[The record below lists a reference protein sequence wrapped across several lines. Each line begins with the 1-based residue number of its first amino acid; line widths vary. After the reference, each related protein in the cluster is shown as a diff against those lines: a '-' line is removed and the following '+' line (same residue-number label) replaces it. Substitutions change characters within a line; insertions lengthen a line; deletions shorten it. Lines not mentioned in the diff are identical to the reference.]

1 MARDLKQHI
10 ALSGALTTQNNGTL
24 PKPIPRNCSKLDF
37 IRVRMQHSV
46 EGPRESVQLTLDIR
60 LQHGDDFGLHF
71 SDPDHSHAEYG
82 GPLASGLFCYCYRV
96 NNALRSRCLDNHILP
111 TGRRMRE
118 RKTCFQ
124 LATTTLV
131 SSSLRLRL
139 VQHFGYQTS
148 GRKLRQDTRPVS
160 PGLLSPAQLG

>member
-1 MARDLKQHI
+1 MARDLKKHK

-60 LQHGDDFGLHF
+60 LQHA
-71 SDPDHSHAEYG
+71 HSHAEYG